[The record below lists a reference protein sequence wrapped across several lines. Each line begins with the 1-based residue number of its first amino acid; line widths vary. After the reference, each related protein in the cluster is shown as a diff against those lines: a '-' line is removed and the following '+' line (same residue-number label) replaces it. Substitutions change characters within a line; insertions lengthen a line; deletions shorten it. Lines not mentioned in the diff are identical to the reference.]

1 VIPAPEFT
9 LRPGDSVRISITSLG
24 ELVNTVEM
32 A

>member
-9 LRPGDSVRISITSLG
+9 LRPGDSVRIAITGVG
-24 ELVNTVEM
+24 ELTNTVEI